1 MRRRMQELLRL
12 AGLREEEA
20 ALYLHLLK
28 LQRASMSE
36 LIAASGLNV
45 MTAYR
50 TMKRLQERG
59 LVSALKINRKE
70 SVYAPLT
77 LRALIRKLDGEQRKM
92 RRVQMALENLDQF
105 LPYLHLEPETADE
118 ETPEPIQIR
127 EGLDAFREEYLKLP
141 DCCTDEYLH
150 IGNMANY
157 WKVAGMSDEAP
168 EELAFRQK
176 RLDRGIYCRIFNPH
190 TPEAEIF
197 AKRDSRELRTS
208 RLVDEIPV
216 KKDYLAYADTHV
228 CHFVCDKAHPRVI
241 VIRQPEIVDLYR
253 KQFETLWNQGVG
265 A

>member
-1 MRRRMQELLRL
+1 MRQRIRDLLRL
-12 AGLREEEA
+12 AGLREEEIC
-20 ALYLHLLK
+20 LYLHLLK

-36 LIAASGLNV
+36 LIGKSGLNV

-59 LVSALKINRKE
+59 LVSAMKINRKA

-77 LRALIRKLDGEQRKM
+77 LSTLIAKLDREQRTLRKLQL
-92 RRVQMALENLDQF
+92 ALANLDSL
-105 LPYLHLEPETADE
+105 LPYLDVNGETDDDGEPVE
-118 ETPEPIQIR
+118 IR

-168 EELAFRQK
+168 EELAFRRK
-176 RLDRGIYCRIFNPH
+176 RLSRGIYCRIFNPH

-197 AKRDSRELRTS
+197 AKRDSRELRTT
-208 RLVDEIPV
+208 RLVDDIPV
-216 KKDYLAYADTHV
+216 KRDYLAFADAHV
-228 CHFVCDKAHPRVI
+228 SHFVCDEKNPRVI
-241 VIRQPEIVDLYR
+241 VIRQPELADLYR
-253 KQFETLWNQGVG
+253 KQFEMMWEKGVG